1 MKKKTEIRCKWAE
14 WGKVL
19 VNPDGQV
26 WPCCYFANRTYNAQR
41 HGGFFEEG
49 SNWFKDEEGAKI
61 LGKYKESM
69 DELNVKN
76 KSMEEILNHK
86 WYTKDLPESWEKEET
101 RFQQCRKFCE
111 HYVEE

>member
-1 MKKKTEIRCKWAE
+1 MKTEIRCQWAN

-26 WPCCYFANRTYNAQR
+26 WPCCYFANRAYHAQMN
-41 HGGFFEEG
+41 GGFFTEEN
-49 SNWFKDEEGAKI
+49 NWFGNEEGAEV
-61 LGKYKESM
+61 LAKYNEHKE
-69 DELNVKN
+69 DLNIKN
-76 KSMEEILNHK
+76 KSMEEILNHE

-111 HYVEE
+111 HYSSN